1 MSAKE
6 GFPQLR
12 KGKASTS
19 IQIKWSQIT
28 LLNSRR
34 KGGGVGDGSFYSN
47 WEATRQTLKIIDGK

>member
-19 IQIKWSQIT
+19 IQLKWSQIT

-34 KGGGVGDGSFYSN
+34 KGGGVFLLQFGSYKTDS
-47 WEATRQTLKIIDGK
+47 EDY